1 MVCAEWKLFTSA
13 KRPVRQSLDRLGNKP
28 QETGI
33 WSSLL
38 FKALNTNINRLL
50 MPVVQ
55 VKTSDSSHCL
65 VYVF

>member
-13 KRPVRQSLDRLGNKP
+13 ERLMCQSLDRLGNKP

-33 WSSLL
+33 RSSLL

-65 VYVF
+65 IYVF